1 MINMIETV
9 IERVQ
14 GNNYCLVDT
23 GERKFMNK
31 LLTMSKEYPNDVI
44 IQIQDKDHILAH
56 VPFDWFRF
64 VKPPTKRNMT
74 EEQKKAAGERM
85 KNARKYKNNT

>member
-1 MINMIETV
+1 MKETT
-9 IERVQ
+9 IERIQ
-14 GNNYCLVDT
+14 GDSYCLVDT
-23 GERKFMNK
+23 GEIKFINK

-44 IQIQDKDHILAH
+44 IKHKDDDHILAH

-64 VKPPTKRNMT
+64 VKPPAKRNMT
-74 EEQKKAAGERM
+74 EEQRKAAGERM